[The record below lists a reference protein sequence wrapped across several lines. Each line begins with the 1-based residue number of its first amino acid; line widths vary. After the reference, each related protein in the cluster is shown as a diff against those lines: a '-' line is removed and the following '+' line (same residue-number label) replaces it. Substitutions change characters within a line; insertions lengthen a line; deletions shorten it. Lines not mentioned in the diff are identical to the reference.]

1 LNKTERKDYERQFD
15 QSERSIEAMN
25 RLAAA
30 FERVARAQEVN
41 VKLQPGGETLLDAA
55 VATEE
60 QLGVPK

>member
-1 LNKTERKDYERQFD
+1 MNRQERKDYEKQLD

-30 FERVARAQEVN
+30 FERTARAQEVN